1 MLKKYNSPELKT
13 VSLSIGDVMTASYG
27 EKFGVILDWDND
39 GGNGEA

>member
-13 VSLSIGDVMTASYG
+13 VSLPIGDVMTASYG
-27 EKFGVILDWDND
+27 DKFGVVLDWDND